1 MKPFWIYIFLFILS
15 SVGANESTTSTSS
28 SMEPAPTPSTLV
40 DILSERPQFSYFL
53 RLLQRQGMIPTLNQ
67 MENITLLAPINLAF
81 VGKKSIDW
89 DNNSLN
95 RYIVNQ
101 KLRVGLL
108 GKSESVYQT
117 LYRVGNTNYL
127 IAVSPDFESLE
138 YVIDEVSY
146 IVEEDIYAKHQHSYI
161 QGIDQ
166 LLPEKPTICDVLM
179 NNTNP
184 EISLFSKIFQLLFI
198 DTDEQQVQS
207 KKKKKKKKHKK
218 PKKTKL
224 PPLPNSCKEFLNGTG
239 TILVPS
245 NKVLKNSLTD
255 IQLQYYLAN
264 SDFARYATTT
274 DAVFEIKHDVMSL
287 LQSLMF
293 PALIV
298 GSNNTNSK
306 IKSNLGSSHK
316 FKLKDGHVEV
326 DKVAVT
332 ESHVSADGVIHI
344 FKETDLLFEQ
354 LNIATAEM
362 IARKSLY
369 ALHYSNFVDELY
381 FRSLGH
387 LVDGSSQNQ
396 SIFLDVNQRDDV
408 EDDDVEA
415 SVASFSSKQNILYQ
429 FVDGKVAIHDTMH
442 SLLDT
447 KLCSKKKIG
456 GCFKLKFSI
465 SNGKNNITV
474 NDEVHIQAYTPIANE
489 SVVFVANGEITPPV
503 NLKHSLGDLIS
514 SGAVHRHLENIE
526 IDQGSCL
533 KTLEYI
539 NRFGLSSLRD
549 NDEGYSIFLP
559 CGTTDT
565 KGTWKDLGLI
575 LTYLERNTH
584 MLEMVVKSM
593 FMEGVVYSDFASHKT
608 LKDLNGNQVKFKSRN
623 ITNDA
628 NEATL
633 NNTQL
638 SFPLNSDLL
647 FQQGVI
653 HVTNKVFFPDDFEV
667 PIEELIKTT
676 YDSNFPSF
684 FMWDILKMYPNIN
697 KVITGK
703 QPYSLLIPTAESLK
717 DFNITTSMKDLLRFI
732 DFHLIPNSEVTKI
745 LDCIS
750 GEGYNNSVIK
760 TNLSEGG
767 LTCKHKPQ
775 TNKVML
781 QLHKLNTI
789 STVSY
794 NKDQE
799 VRLLSHGCTKKYQSG
814 TDQLSCVFL
823 IQKPLNLDWFENP
836 KNGDNFLHVHLGLVS
851 VGVGV
856 ILGLIIFGGVMVG
869 LMFCIGKREKNNNKD
884 DFEFP
889 RPDSG
894 FMSVLTDDD
903 EYVPYD
909 RGYETDVDVLRTETD
924 ALLPSHMKRKK
935 RVKKP
940 DYGSTKQ
947 GSNGVTLPRD
957 IGDIRSTL
965 NRERNL
971 PGYSQY

>member
-1 MKPFWIYIFLFILS
+1 MKPFWIYIFLFIFS
-15 SVGANESTTSTSS
+15 GVRADESTTSASS
-28 SMEPAPTPSTLV
+28 SVEPAPTPSTLV
-40 DILSERPQFSYFL
+40 DILSARPQFSYFL

-67 MENITLLAPINLAF
+67 MKNVTLLAPINSAF
-81 VGKKSIDW
+81 VGEKSIDW
-89 DNNSLN
+89 DNNGLN

-108 GKSESVYQT
+108 GKSESVYET
-117 LYRVGNTNYL
+117 LYKVGNTNYS

-138 YVIDEVSY
+138 YVIDDVSY
-146 IVEEDIYAKHQHSYI
+146 IVEEDVYAKHQYSYI
-161 QGIDQ
+161 QGIDH
-166 LLPEKPTICDVLM
+166 LLPEKPTICEVLM

-184 EISLFSKIFQLLFI
+184 EISLFSKIFQSLFLDI
-198 DTDEQQVQS
+198 DEQQVQDKR
-207 KKKKKKKKHKK
+207 KKKNHKK

-224 PPLPNSCKEFLNGTG
+224 PPLPNSCNEFLNGTR
-239 TILVPS
+239 TIIAPS

-255 IQLQYYLAN
+255 IQLRYYLSN
-264 SDFARYATTT
+264 SDFARYASTT
-274 DAVFEIKHDVMSL
+274 DSVSEIKHDVMSL
-287 LQSLMF
+287 LQNLMF
-293 PALIV
+293 PTLIV
-298 GSNNTNSK
+298 GANNTNSK
-306 IKSNLGSSHK
+306 IKSNSGKSHK
-316 FKLKDGHVEV
+316 FKLEDGHVKI
-326 DKVAVT
+326 DKVAVS

-344 FKETDLLFEQ
+344 FKDTGQLFYK
-354 LNIATAEM
+354 LNIPTAEM

-387 LVDGSSQNQ
+387 LVDGSSENQ
-396 SIFLDVNQRDDV
+396 SIFLDINQRDDV
-408 EDDDVEA
+408 EDDDVEGTM
-415 SVASFSSKQNILYQ
+415 VSFSSKQSILYQ
-429 FVDGKVAIHDTMH
+429 FVDGKIDVHDSMH

-456 GCFKLKFSI
+456 GCFKLKFST
-465 SNGKNNITV
+465 SHGKNNITV
-474 NDEVHIQAYTPIANE
+474 NDEVHIQEYTPIAND
-489 SVVFVANGEITPPV
+489 SFIFVANGEITPPV

-533 KTLEYI
+533 RTLEYI

-575 LTYLERNTH
+575 LTYLERNPH

-593 FMEGVVYSDFASHKT
+593 FMEGMVYSDFASHKK
-608 LKDLNGNQVKFKSRN
+608 LQDLNGNQVKFKSWG
-623 ITNDA
+623 IADDV

-638 SFPLNSDLL
+638 SLPLNSDLL

-676 YDSNFPSF
+676 YDSNFPNF
-684 FMWDILKMYPNIN
+684 FMWDILKMYPNIKN
-697 KVITGK
+697 VITGEM
-703 QPYSLLIPTAESLK
+703 PYSLLIPTAESLK
-717 DFNITTSMKDLLRFI
+717 DFNVTTSMKDLLRFI
-732 DFHLIPNSEVTKI
+732 DFHLIPNSEVGKI

-750 GEGYNNSVIK
+750 GVGYNKSVFR

-767 LTCKHKPQ
+767 LICKHKPQ

-781 QLHKLNTI
+781 QLHKLNTT
-789 STVSY
+789 SAVSY

-799 VRLLSHGCTKKYQSG
+799 VRLLSHGCTKNYRNE

-823 IQKPLNLDWFENP
+823 IQKPLNLQWFERPNS
-836 KNGDNFLHVHLGLVS
+836 GDNFLHVHLGLVS

-869 LMFCIGKREKNNNKD
+869 LMFCIGKREKNDNKD

-889 RPDSG
+889 RSDAG

-903 EYVPYD
+903 EFVPYD

-947 GSNGVTLPRD
+947 GINGVTLPRD